1 MLELIRLFP
10 EDDPTAGILL
20 DGEYEQFNLNLV
32 DWSKEDYIDQWKHA
46 AKYSLKN
53 REISGFIK
61 NYENAYHHVK
71 MIGIYTIIPEELTN
85 PQKYLTSEEGCDFF
99 ITERFLFITENEK
112 TFTSNDSFDE
122 IEKSLGNFFPIYYFN
137 KSRIDKFYLYL
148 SARIEGISSW
158 KITEEDLESVLNL

>member
-1 MLELIRLFP
+1 MLEFIRLFP
-10 EDDPTAGILL
+10 EDDHTAGILL

-53 REISGFIK
+53 REILGFIK

-85 PQKYLTSEEGCDFF
+85 PQEFLISEEGCDFLLQSGSSLLPRMKRHLPRMILLMRLKNLSEIF
-99 ITERFLFITENEK
+99 FLSI
-112 TFTSNDSFDE
+112 
-122 IEKSLGNFFPIYYFN
+122 
-137 KSRIDKFYLYL
+137 
-148 SARIEGISSW
+148 IST
-158 KITEEDLESVLNL
+158 KVG